1 MTHPVRFQI
10 GRWQNGGATSFSKKQ
25 RERMCIYLAGSDCEY
40 SSVSRMTLVL
50 EMPVFDHFL
59 LFTDVHFYNGRI
71 QRKRNNKK
79 CFQRP
84 SFPKLRQQGWLG
96 QADDHALPGYTFS
109 MLNHDHPSS
118 LSNPALLLSVK
129 CTSCAH
135 HGAFPRPLWAH
146 PCAWECFDSA
156 TARTPKPAW
165 PLETLEE
172 I

>member
-1 MTHPVRFQI
+1 MVVPPAFPK
-10 GRWQNGGATSFSKKQ
+10 N
-25 RERMCIYLAGSDCEY
+25 RERMCIYLAGSDCEH

-59 LFTDVHFYNGRI
+59 LFTDVYFYNGGI

-109 MLNHDHPSS
+109 MLNYDHLSS
-118 LSNPALLLSVK
+118 LSNPVLLLSVK

-135 HGAFPRPLWAH
+135 HGACPGHFEP
-146 PCAWECFDSA
+146 
-156 TARTPKPAW
+156 TPVFGNVSI
-165 PLETLEE
+165 LLQQGLQNLLGR
-172 I
+172 